1 MRGDQLNSAL
11 GTQHQ
16 EPKNTDTGLSMGDIL
31 TLPDRQRRIVNWISR
46 HQECTPPEV
55 AEHLG
60 EDEPTA
66 KNELDALV
74 QQGFVQETLVAGESR
89 YSIKRAT
96 KRRSQLSDKLYQA
109 LTPEKPLIMSLNPEG
124 DVSVPVGS
132 TFELGITVEN
142 NGNQS
147 ARIDIYIDKV
157 SGILREWC
165 VSPHERIALGAGQ
178 KSELV
183 FQIRVPVEA
192 VPGTYDYTFVVDAQQ
207 HYPED
212 TPLRHQARL
221 QVIDP
226 DLNQD
231 E

>member
-1 MRGDQLNSAL
+1 M
-11 GTQHQ
+11 
-16 EPKNTDTGLSMGDIL
+16 
-31 TLPDRQRRIVNWISR
+31 
-46 HQECTPPEV
+46 
-55 AEHLG
+55 
-60 EDEPTA
+60 
-66 KNELDALV
+66 
-74 QQGFVQETLVAGESR
+74 
-89 YSIKRAT
+89 SI
-96 KRRSQLSDKLYQA
+96 
-109 LTPEKPLIMSLNPEG
+109 NPEG

-192 VPGTYDYTFVVDAQQ
+192 VPGTYDYTFVVDSQQ

-221 QVIDP
+221 QVIAP